1 MAVLNLIILSTILFV
16 VYSIAIRYRTHL
28 RRVPGPFLSS
38 ISNLPRLFSV
48 AGGKAHSDAILL
60 HKQYGTVVRVG
71 PNHVSF
77 SSANDIPTVYSAYT
91 KFEKSDFYVPFDAKT
106 PQAWVPTV
114 FSVRSEHAHRDI
126 KRPIASAYSLTSL
139 LELETLTDDCI
150 RIFLDKLNMKLAT
163 SSNSSIE
170 LNLGDWLHYYAF
182 DVITSITFSNRLGF
196 MESESDVQD
205 IIAAIEG
212 RLKYNSTIGQWPA
225 LHPFLFG
232 NKIVSHI
239 ASFIPPIAKLNTG
252 SRIVQFAVAQLK
264 RYENKDK
271 DITPYADMLD
281 RFRRVDNSGSTLM
294 TDQDVLMAALGNIF
308 AGSDTTA
315 ISLRSLFYYLMKNPA
330 CLSKLVAEIDEA
342 DAKNQLSEIV
352 TFAESQ
358 KLPYMQACL
367 KEAMRMHPAVG
378 LALER
383 IVPSEGCDIDGYH
396 IPSGTVIGA
405 NPWVVARDKEVY
417 GEDADAF
424 RPERWVEVWERAG
437 ANATG
442 TISKNTADPA
452 REDQSTTQARA
463 QLKQMERNFFAFG
476 TGSRSCLGKN
486 VSLLEMNKLIPQ
498 VFRHYELA
506 LVHPEQDWTVETY
519 WFSKQLGL
527 ECRIKRRSRIA

>member
-1 MAVLNLIILSTILFV
+1 MAILNLIVLSAIVLT
-16 VYSIAIRYRTHL
+16 VYSVTIRYRTHL
-28 RRVPGPFLSS
+28 RHIPGPFLNS

-48 AGGKAHSDAILL
+48 AGGQAHSDAILL

-77 SSANDIPTVYSAYT
+77 SSADDIPTVYSAYT
-91 KFEKSDFYVPFDAKT
+91 KFEKSDYYVPFDAKT
-106 PQAWVPTV
+106 PQGWIPTV

-126 KRPIASAYSLTSL
+126 KRPIANAYSLTSL

-150 RIFLDKLNMKLAT
+150 RIFSDKLSEKLAA
-163 SSNSSIE
+163 SSNASIE

-196 MESESDVQD
+196 MESESDVED

-212 RLKYNSTIGQWPA
+212 RLKYNATIGQWPV

-232 NKIVSHI
+232 NRLVSYV

-252 SRIVQFAVAQLK
+252 SRIVQFAAAQLK

-271 DITPYADMLD
+271 DTTPYADMLD

-294 TDQDVLMAALGNIF
+294 NDQDVLMAALGNIF

-315 ISLRSLFYYLMKNPA
+315 ISLRSLFYYLMKSPN
-330 CLSKLVAEIDEA
+330 CLSKLLAEIDEA
-342 DAKNQLSEIV
+342 DAKGQLSEIV

-358 KLPYMQACL
+358 KMPYMQACL

-383 IVPSEGCDIDGYH
+383 IVPAEGCDIDGYH
-396 IPSGTVIGA
+396 IPPGTVIGA
-405 NPWVVARDKEVY
+405 NPWVVARDKDVY
-417 GEDADAF
+417 GEDADIF
-424 RPERWVEVWERAG
+424 RPERWLEVWEQAG

-442 TISKNTADPA
+442 TIPKNAADSVN
-452 REDQSTTQARA
+452 EDHATIQARA

-476 TGSRSCLGKN
+476 TGSRTCLGKY

-498 VFRHYELA
+498 VLRHYDLT
-506 LVHPEQDWTVETY
+506 LVHPERDWTVETY

-527 ECRIKRRSRIA
+527 ECRMKRRSEIA